1 MNEITVRCGVTEQGE
16 VPLAY
21 EDWGDETH
29 PPLLLIMGIGAQLLL
44 WPDDFCRALVA
55 KGFRVIRYDNRD
67 VGLSG
72 KTQGQRTQPL
82 WLLMLRAQ
90 LGWQTP
96 VPYTLAD
103 MAADAA
109 HLLDHLRIPQAHVL
123 GASMGE

>member
-1 MNEITVRCGVTEQGE
+1 MRRTRRCCSS
-16 VPLAY
+16 
-21 EDWGDETH
+21 WGSAHSFCCGLTTSAA
-29 PPLLLIMGIGAQLLL
+29 PW
-44 WPDDFCRALVA
+44 WPR
-55 KGFRVIRYDNRD
+55 GFRVIRYDNRD

-72 KTQGQRTQPL
+72 KTQAQRTQPL

-123 GASMGE
+123 GASMGG

>member
-103 MAADAA
+103 MAADARICSIICA
-109 HLLDHLRIPQAHVL
+109 FRRLTYWVLRW
-123 GASMGE
+123 GE